1 MAVSLLL
8 SRLLAAVPAVMLMT
22 GCSLLGAQSESGLS
36 PSDTESADRFP
47 DVVAVDLRPRGERR
61 YDLAVTLSSPYDS
74 PQRYADGWRVLDP
87 AGNELGVH
95 DLLHDH
101 ATEQPFTRTQFDLLI
116 PVGIEQVTVEGR
128 DLIYGFGGRTLTVDV
143 PA

>member
-1 MAVSLLL
+1 MTVPPAL
-8 SRLLAAVPAVMLMT
+8 SRLLAAVLAVMLMT
-22 GCSLLGAQSESGLS
+22 GCSLLGAHSGS
-36 PSDTESADRFP
+36 GPSSSDAGSVDRYP
-47 DVVAVDLRPRGERR
+47 DVLAVELRPRGERR
-61 YDLAVTLSSPYDS
+61 YDVTVTLSSPYDN

-87 AGNELGVH
+87 SGVELGVH

-101 ATEQPFTRTQFDLLI
+101 AAEQPFTRTQFDLLI

-128 DLIYGFGGRTLTVDV
+128 DLVYGFGGRTLTVEV